1 MTTLQSRRERASV
14 PGRVRPDSTHA
25 SPVEQRRRRRIRV
38 SLGILALLC
47 VLGVVAYLTYDVR
60 GSWEYAMDLRGRQ
73 VGSLVVVGAA
83 VGASSLV
90 FQTIAGSRILTPSV
104 MGFDALYLLVQTVI
118 VFFFG
123 GTAFLMMGVGER
135 FLLNTAVLTVFGMLL
150 FRWLFGRNSRNLLV
164 LVLVGIVIGSL
175 FGSLTSLASRV
186 LNPNDFLTLQDVMF
200 ATFNTVDGTLLWFA
214 AAVCLLGLAALVPLL
229 RSLDVVDLGYDNA
242 VALGLPY
249 HRVVTLTLAVV
260 TVLVAVSTALVGP
273 MLFLGLIVANLARQ
287 VLPTHRH
294 TELVLGSVLVGVL
307 CTVGGQFVAGHLMDN
322 GTTLSVVVNLVGG
335 IYFILLLMRTVKL

>member
-1 MTTLQSRRERASV
+1 MTTLQSLRERASAR
-14 PGRVRPDSTHA
+14 GQSATRPAHTSA
-25 SPVEQRRRRRIRV
+25 EEARRRRRITV
-38 SLGILALLC
+38 TLGILAVLC
-47 VLGVVAYLTYDVR
+47 LAGIIAYLTYDVR
-60 GSWEYAMDLRGRQ
+60 GSWDYAMDLRGRQ

-104 MGFDALYLLVQTVI
+104 MGFDALYLLVQTIV

-123 GTAFLMMGVGER
+123 GTAFMMMGVGER
-135 FLLNTAVLTVFGMLL
+135 FLLNTVVLTVFGLLL

-186 LNPNDFLTLQDVMF
+186 LSPDDFLTLQDVMF
-200 ATFNTVDGTLLWFA
+200 ASFNTVDGALLWVA
-214 AAVCLLGLAALVPLL
+214 AAVCAVGVVALVPLL
-229 RSLDVVDLGYDNA
+229 RYLDVVDLGHDNA
-242 VALGLPY
+242 VALGAPY

-287 VLPTHRH
+287 IIPTHRH
-294 TELVLGSVLVGVL
+294 TELVLGSMLVGVL
-307 CTVGGQFVAGHLMDN
+307 CTVGGQFVVGHLMDN